1 MIRRHE
7 KGLAFIP
14 LLVILSVGSLL
25 IPAFLDRLDTRLIS
39 PPKALAE
46 PIDYYSAES
55 GTEHAVWRL
64 VYEAGFPAFFDDDDD
79 GDGIVGCEADNPDDC
94 TTQYTVTVNGEEV
107 PVTVTQVQ
115 VTPTP
120 IPTPTPLPTPDPGPQ
135 DDRIE
140 VGKTVNP
147 ISVPACETVTLTY
160 TINVANVGTSV
171 FFVEELNDLLP
182 DNNFNYVIGST
193 QVLFPNDTLFIDPV
207 IGSLYGRPLLTW
219 DFGNPGLMLK
229 NKSEKNEGK
238 LKFQVTVNLQ
248 EGAYFNDA
256 WTIARPQA
264 VSQSNTYFNENNTLT
279 TSGTERFDILA
290 ASGSTV
296 IRASVN
302 TSNCGADILS
312 WIVE

>member
-1 MIRRHE
+1 MIRKHE

-39 PPKALAE
+39 PSRALAE

-55 GTEHAVWRL
+55 GAEDAVWRL
-64 VYEAGFPAFFDDDDD
+64 VYEAGFAESIT
-79 GDGIVGCEADNPDDC
+79 GS
-94 TTQYTVTVNGEEV
+94 TQYTVTVNGEEV
-107 PVTVTQVQ
+107 PVTVTEVQ

-120 IPTPTPLPTPDPGPQ
+120 YPTPTPLPTPEPEPQ
-135 DDRIE
+135 QDRIA
-140 VGKTVNP
+140 VTQTVLP
-147 ISVPACETVTLTY
+147 TSVTACETTTITY
-160 TINVANVGTSV
+160 TILVEDVGTST
-171 FFVEELNDLLP
+171 FRVEEIDDLLP

-193 QVLFPNDTLFIDPV
+193 QVLFPGDTLFIDPV

-219 DFGNPGLMLK
+219 DFGTGM
-229 NKSEKNEGK
+229 K
-238 LKFQVTVNLQ
+238 LKSGESGTLTFQATANLE

-256 WTIARPQA
+256 WAIARPEA
-264 VSQSNTYFNENNTLT
+264 VGQSNTFFNENNTLT
-279 TSGTERFDILA
+279 TSDTGRFDILA

-302 TSNCGADILS
+302 TSNCGAEILS